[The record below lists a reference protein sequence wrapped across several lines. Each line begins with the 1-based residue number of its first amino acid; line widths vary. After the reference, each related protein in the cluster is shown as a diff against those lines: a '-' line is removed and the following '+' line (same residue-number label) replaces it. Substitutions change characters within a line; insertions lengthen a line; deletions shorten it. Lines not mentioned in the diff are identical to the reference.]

1 MTDRDEERAV
11 LSMNFSKT
19 HSQQL
24 AQVDGKIEEILNQY
38 SEHPLNSPLR
48 YALRGGK
55 RLRPLVLLLV
65 NDALGRGEE
74 DPLPAASAVEILHT
88 ISLIHDD
95 FIDNASERRKMKPY
109 YMQFGLESAFLAAD
123 FALGIV
129 LSISS
134 GYKDQRIGM
143 ELAKTTIEMSG
154 GEEQERNILS
164 SGRKVTFSE
173 YLSILEMKTAS
184 LFRASAKI
192 GALLSKRPEMAERMA
207 KFGIEIGMAYQLRD
221 DLADMDKKGEL
232 SSLLDGYDSEENK
245 IKRIEDE
252 AARRLGIALKELKG
266 LEDSY
271 SLRKLTALL
280 TDYF

>member
-1 MTDRDEERAV
+1 MLMSV
-11 LSMNFSKT
+11 NFSKVNSY
-19 HSQQL
+19 HI
-24 AQVDGKIEEILNQY
+24 AQIEKGIEAILNQY

-48 YALRGGK
+48 YALNGGK
-55 RLRPLVLLLV
+55 RLRPLVLLLL
-65 NDALGRGEE
+65 NESLGKGEE
-74 DPLPAASAVEILHT
+74 DPLPAASAIEILHT

-95 FIDNASERRKMKPY
+95 FIDRASERRNIKPY
-109 YMQFGLESAFLAAD
+109 YLQFGLESAFLAAD

-134 GYKDQRIGM
+134 AYKNPAIGL

-154 GEEQERNILS
+154 GEEQERQILG
-164 SGRKVTFSE
+164 SGKKIAFSE

-192 GALLSKRPEMAERMA
+192 GALLSNKPDMAERMA
-207 KFGIEIGMAYQLRD
+207 KFGVEIGMAYQLRD
-221 DLADMDKKGEL
+221 DLKDIDKNGEL

-271 SLRKLTALL
+271 SLRKLTSLL

>member
-1 MTDRDEERAV
+1 LDGKDDEKTLMSV
-11 LSMNFSKT
+11 NFSKT
-19 HSQQL
+19 NSYHL
-24 AQVDGKIEEILNQY
+24 ARIEKGIEEVLSQY
-38 SEHPLNSPLR
+38 SEHPLNSPLQ
-48 YALRGGK
+48 YALKGGK

-65 NDALGRGEE
+65 NESLGGGEE
-74 DPLPAASAVEILHT
+74 DPLPAASAIEILHT
-88 ISLIHDD
+88 ISLVHDD
-95 FIDNASERRKMKPY
+95 FIDKASERRKMKPY

-134 GYKDQRIGM
+134 KYKNAAIGL

-154 GEEQERNILS
+154 GEEQERQLLS

-173 YLSILEMKTAS
+173 YLSVLEMKTAS
-184 LFRASAKI
+184 LFRAAAKI
-192 GALLSKRPEMAERMA
+192 GALLSKNPGMAERMS
-207 KFGIEIGMAYQLRD
+207 KFGLEIGMAYQLRD
-221 DLADMDKKGEL
+221 DLQDIDKKGEL
-232 SSLLDGYDSEENK
+232 SSILDGYDSEENK

-266 LEDSY
+266 LQDSD
-271 SLRKLTALL
+271 SLRKLTSLL